1 MESKFD
7 CTLDSEFAVSK
18 LIFNTG
24 YCTLTHDTSCL
35 NNRHVSHNLL
45 FVAYDLSSLCK
56 QKLIMLNTISLQP
69 KRCTHAFSE
78 GLIGTQ
84 EIRGGVHLTNLLKL
98 SACHQIT

>member
-1 MESKFD
+1 MESNYD

-45 FVAYDLSSLCK
+45 FVAYDLSSLFRGKMCLCK
-56 QKLIMLNTISLQP
+56 QKLIMLNTFSLQP

-78 GLIGTQ
+78 GLIRTQ
-84 EIRGGVHLTNLLKL
+84 EIRGGVH
-98 SACHQIT
+98 